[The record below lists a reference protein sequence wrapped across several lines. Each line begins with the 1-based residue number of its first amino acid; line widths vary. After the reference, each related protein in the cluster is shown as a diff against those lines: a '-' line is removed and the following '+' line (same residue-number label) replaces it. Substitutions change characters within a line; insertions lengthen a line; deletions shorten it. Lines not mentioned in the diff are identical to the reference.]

1 MAAVAD
7 SETKQDNTESKED
20 TPEHKEDWSENKQED
35 FKKQREPFPDE
46 IETEEEK
53 NHQLKT
59 YEDIAIKL
67 SEIRELH
74 LDGTL
79 FEAHDKSE
87 ALIEYIN
94 TKYKSDTELLNKL
107 LSLYS
112 SHPRRKLIVSQ
123 LNETNRMLE
132 FMTSSSGWQLYK
144 DDTQWKTEWQ
154 TSDKSDYESFR
165 ITGIADVPLY
175 NILAVIY
182 EMDLI
187 QTWMPLCKESVEC
200 GQLSLHC
207 KCGLIRIGLFWPIQ
221 DRETVLFGYG
231 VDDLKNGKI
240 LIYFDSTENNNSN
253 CIKIP
258 SCPDDRCRG
267 DIHLGGFY
275 FERIT
280 EKKTKITCVFNTD
293 FKANLPVTVINWFAG
308 TFSSQLLSYMVAA
321 AKFDENSQYYQRIKT
336 NKEFYGMVKRKLKE
350 KNNIIIDNNDDTK
363 QD

>member
-7 SETKQDNTESKED
+7 SETKQDKLDNTESKED

-112 SHPRRKLIVSQ
+112 SHPRRKLILSQ

-187 QTWMPLCKESVEC
+187 QTWMPLCKESVQC

-240 LIYFDSTENNNSN
+240 LVYFDSRDDHSLIN
-253 CIKIP
+253 IP
-258 SCPDDRCRG
+258 KCPSGRCRV
-267 DIHLGGFY
+267 DVFLGGFY
-275 FERIT
+275 FERLT
-280 EKKTKITCVFNTD
+280 KNKTKITVVWNCDPKMGV
-293 FKANLPVTVINWFAG
+293 PVTITNWFAG
-308 TFSSQLLSYMVAA
+308 TFAGALVGQIVKA
-321 AKFDENSQYYQRIKT
+321 AKFDENSEYYKRIQ
-336 NKEFYGMVKRKLKE
+336 NNPEFYGLIK
-350 KNNIIIDNNDDTK
+350 KN
-363 QD
+363 